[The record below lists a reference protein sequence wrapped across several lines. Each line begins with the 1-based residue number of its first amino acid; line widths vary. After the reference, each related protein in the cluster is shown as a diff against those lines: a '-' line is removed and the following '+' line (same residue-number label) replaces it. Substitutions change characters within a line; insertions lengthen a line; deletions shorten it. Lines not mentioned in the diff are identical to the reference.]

1 MIRIERGDETEKRRG
16 VFEYHAAD
24 RVRWPRVCGESD
36 QPLLDACRQ
45 LKSLYG
51 VTAQAVHLFNR
62 GSQVADITCSVEVG
76 AATTVSD
83 PEKGG
88 GPRLA
93 RYREFRLAA
102 LVAPI
107 DGAAAPAPAITPGD

>member
-36 QPLLDACRQ
+36 QPLPDACRQ

-51 VTAQAVHLFNR
+51 VTAQA
-62 GSQVADITCSVEVG
+62 
-76 AATTVSD
+76 
-83 PEKGG
+83 
-88 GPRLA
+88 
-93 RYREFRLAA
+93 
-102 LVAPI
+102 VAPI